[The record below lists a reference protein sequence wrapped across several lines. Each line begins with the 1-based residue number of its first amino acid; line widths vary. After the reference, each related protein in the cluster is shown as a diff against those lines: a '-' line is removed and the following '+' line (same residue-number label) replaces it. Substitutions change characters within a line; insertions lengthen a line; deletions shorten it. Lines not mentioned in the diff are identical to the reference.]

1 MRAHPALGVIVVAAI
16 LLAAPAAAHVPI
28 GYVKVLR
35 VTQEPYKPVEF
46 RMAIKAPVAL
56 TVTVGYKIFDA
67 RGRAVYHEMKESFT
81 QPYQHTS
88 LTLRWRKRGY
98 DGLVPPRGR
107 TYYVVPFAGD
117 LEDRDGDDSAGKL
130 VRGRRV
136 AFILR

>member
-1 MRAHPALGVIVVAAI
+1 MLLSAT
-16 LLAAPAAAHVPI
+16 LLAVPAAAHVPI

-46 RMAIKAPVAL
+46 RMAVKAPVGL
-56 TVTVGYKIFDA
+56 TVSVGYKIFDT

-98 DGLVPPRGR
+98 DGIIPPGGR

-117 LEDRDGDDSAGKL
+117 LEDRDGDDPGGEL

-136 AFILR
+136 PFVLR